1 MRWIDLMLGSDW
13 FRGAW
18 LGWKAVLV
26 TMLLYLLFRA

>member
-1 MRWIDLMLGSDW
+1 MLGSDW